1 MRLVPFEAE
10 HLREMVFQPAQ
21 ALESTFMTADEAA
34 ALEGGASWTAIADD
48 VVFGI
53 GGLMDVGGWNGQ
65 RKIAWCA
72 LRPRPGVANLL
83 AITRAAKAVLDACPA
98 RRIEASVKVGFAN
111 GQTWARRLGFA
122 WEGIMRGYGQDGGDY
137 HLYARVRK

>member
-1 MRLVPFEAE
+1 MKFVPFLAG
-10 HLREMVFQPAQ
+10 HLQEMVFQPAQ
-21 ALESTFMTADEAA
+21 ELESTFMTPEEARV
-34 ALEGGASWTAIADD
+34 LEHGLAWTAVDD
-48 VVFGI
+48 GAVMGI

-72 LRPRPGVANLL
+72 LRPRLGAGNLL
-83 AITRAAKAVLDACPA
+83 AITRAVKIVLDACPA

-111 GQTWARRLGFA
+111 GQTWARRLGFV
-122 WEGIMRGYGQDGGDY
+122 WEGVMRGYGQDGGDY